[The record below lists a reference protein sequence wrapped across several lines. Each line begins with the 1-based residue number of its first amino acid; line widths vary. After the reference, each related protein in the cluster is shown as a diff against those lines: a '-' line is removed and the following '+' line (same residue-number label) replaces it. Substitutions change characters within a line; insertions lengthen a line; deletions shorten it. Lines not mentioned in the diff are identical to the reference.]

1 MDEALALETVLLT
14 IELVVIFALALVVV
28 VLVVVEFN
36 ILLLTVDEDFV
47 SLLFAFV
54 KVMLFVDLVVSVSVG
69 VTVKS
74 IESKVEDV
82 VVCSEDLIRNGEDAV
97 TVEDDVTVL
106 DSIEVFVSSGI
117 PVSLVFASCVDKTFS
132 VDLIIGSIN
141 AVAVSSS
148 SSSVVTFDDKS
159 QM

>member
-1 MDEALALETVLLT
+1 MSLGFT
-14 IELVVIFALALVVV
+14 
-28 VLVVVEFN
+28 VVELN

-54 KVMLFVDLVVSVSVG
+54 EVMLFVDLVVSVSVG

-106 DSIEVFVSSGI
+106 DSIEVFVRSGI

-132 VDLIIGSIN
+132 VDLIIGSIH

-148 SSSVVTFDDKS
+148 ISSAVTFDEGL

>member
-14 IELVVIFALALVVV
+14 IELAVIFALALVVV
-28 VLVVVEFN
+28 VLVVVELN

-54 KVMLFVDLVVSVSVG
+54 EVMLFVDLVVSVSVG

-106 DSIEVFVSSGI
+106 DSIEVFVRSGF
-117 PVSLVFASCVDKTFS
+117 PVSLFFASCVDETFS

-148 SSSVVTFDDKS
+148 ISSAVTFDEGS

>member
-1 MDEALALETVLLT
+1 MTL
-14 IELVVIFALALVVV
+14 
-28 VLVVVEFN
+28 
-36 ILLLTVDEDFV
+36 
-47 SLLFAFV
+47 
-54 KVMLFVDLVVSVSVG
+54 
-69 VTVKS
+69 
-74 IESKVEDV
+74 
-82 VVCSEDLIRNGEDAV
+82 
-97 TVEDDVTVL
+97 L

-148 SSSVVTFDDKS
+148 SSSVVTFDEES